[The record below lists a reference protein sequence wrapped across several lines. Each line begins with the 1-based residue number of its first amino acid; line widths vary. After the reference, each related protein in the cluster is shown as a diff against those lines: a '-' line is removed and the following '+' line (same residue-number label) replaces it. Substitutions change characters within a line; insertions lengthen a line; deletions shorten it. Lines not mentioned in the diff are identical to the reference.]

1 MYGRA
6 QATGGREK
14 ERGAQRWG
22 DWKERYIYI
31 YMHNAPVLSVS
42 LTAVPLSDFL
52 SFFPSFC
59 VFPFLRAY
67 IEFPTLTRAHFNV
80 SELGFFVAERE
91 RPLAGA
97 IYAAPPAALSYSSL

>member
-1 MYGRA
+1 M
-6 QATGGREK
+6 GGLERER
-14 ERGAQRWG
+14 E
-22 DWKERYIYI
+22 I

-42 LTAVPLSDFL
+42 LTAVLLSDFL

-91 RPLAGA
+91 RGHLPALYMLRPLQHCHT
-97 IYAAPPAALSYSSL
+97 ALYEI